1 MHRGRSRAFA
11 YYLLAGLMIFQALS
25 GLWGGGALILDPSGG
40 LLHMPLRLLD
50 GAPFSNYL
58 VPGIILFVMLG
69 IVPTVV
75 FYGLIRSLKWSW
87 NGAVIVSLALII
99 WIGVEIAMVGYHADP
114 PLQLVYG
121 LTGILML
128 IITQLPA
135 VKQILK
141 P

>member
-1 MHRGRSRAFA
+1 
-11 YYLLAGLMIFQALS
+11 
-25 GLWGGGALILDPSGG
+25 
-40 LLHMPLRLLD
+40 MPLRLLD